1 MSNKKLLN
9 QFYFGFEL
17 EGTYNY
23 SAIDRYQLTK
33 EFNKRLNGQGDM
45 HGDGS
50 LRADYGYET
59 FEYSSPVIQFTP
71 KNLKMVLDFF
81 DSLPSLNV
89 KINRTC
95 GLHTHISFEGIN
107 KENISWA
114 IASMVADESY
124 KDFLK
129 FNKTNFFNRTYAS
142 YRYLENAKRY
152 LDRNYI
158 STFSNTLVDNDKYR
172 VFRIHPQGTLEWRG
186 PRIFLNVNNH
196 KKNVLYIKKLTALIK
211 RINDSLDMVE
221 VNGLKRDD
229 FIRASLSSFRVLEFV
244 EKTKTNNYAKLYSRI
259 VNNPEILNHLKD
271 DVLDKFL
278 SNYTFSPRTLLDS
291 MSDNKFVIKNINV
304 LGQLLNHFNI
314 TNLSKFITLDLVKN
328 NMDYLGQRNS
338 LTPLFKHLLANP
350 QYNDEVLKFMMK
362 QAIENF
368 GLSSIRTFTYNAMV
382 EMIKYNPEVF
392 KIASSK
398 NLVELFGQ
406 AKAGEL
412 LLTYLRK
419 INKNGIDNLDLYNL
433 LMKNNADLLNDCQ
446 ISLDTSLI
454 SSKLIQSFL

>member
-45 HGDGS
+45 HHDGS
-50 LRADYGYET
+50 LRADYGYDT

-142 YRYLENAKRY
+142 YRYLENAKHY

-158 STFSNTLVDNDKYR
+158 STFSDTLVDNDKYR

-186 PRIFLNVNNH
+186 PRTFLNVNNH

-244 EKTKTNNYAKLYSRI
+244 EKTKTSNYDKLYSRI

-291 MSDNKFVIKNINV
+291 MSDNKFVIKNLNV

-368 GLSSIRTFTYNAMV
+368 GLSSIRTFTYNAMI

-406 AKAGEL
+406 AKAVEL

-454 SSKLIQSFL
+454 SSKIIQSFL

>member
-23 SAIDRYQLTK
+23 NVIDRYQLTK

-45 HGDGS
+45 HHDGS

-142 YRYLENAKRY
+142 YRYLENAKHY

-158 STFSNTLVDNDKYR
+158 STFSDTLVDNDKYR

-186 PRIFLNVNNH
+186 PRTFLNVNNH

-244 EKTKTNNYAKLYSRI
+244 EKTKTNNYDKLYSRI

-291 MSDNKFVIKNINV
+291 MSDNKFVIKNLNV

>member
-17 EGTYNY
+17 EGTYKY
-23 SAIDRYQLTK
+23 HTIDRSQLAN

-50 LRADYGYET
+50 LRADSGYDT

-95 GLHTHISFEGIN
+95 GLHTHISFEGID

-142 YRYLENAKRY
+142 YRYLENAKQY

-158 STFSNTLVDNDKYR
+158 SLFSGTLVDNEKYR

-186 PRIFLNVNNH
+186 PRTFLNVNNH

-229 FIRASLSSFRVLEFV
+229 FIRASLASFRALSFV

-259 VNNPEILNHLKD
+259 INKPDILNYLKD
-271 DVLDKFL
+271 DVLNNLL
-278 SNYTFSPRTLLDS
+278 SSYTFSPHALIKS
-291 MSDNKFVIKNINV
+291 MNDNKFVIKNINV

-314 TNLSKFITLDLVKN
+314 PSLAKFITLDLIKN

-368 GLSSIRTFTYNAMV
+368 GLSSIRTFTYNAMI
-382 EMIKYNPEVF
+382 EMIQYNPEVF

-406 AKAGEL
+406 SKAGEL

>member
-50 LRADYGYET
+50 LRADYGYDT

-158 STFSNTLVDNDKYR
+158 STFSDTLVDNDKYR

-186 PRIFLNVNNH
+186 PRTFLNINNH

-278 SNYTFSPRTLLDS
+278 FNYTFSPQTLLDS

-454 SSKLIQSFL
+454 SSKIIQSFL

>member
-33 EFNKRLNGQGDM
+33 EFNTRLNGQGDM
-45 HGDGS
+45 HHDGS
-50 LRADYGYET
+50 LRADYGYDT

-158 STFSNTLVDNDKYR
+158 STFSDTLVDNDKYR

-186 PRIFLNVNNH
+186 PRTFLNVNNH

-291 MSDNKFVIKNINV
+291 MSDNKFIIKNINV

-314 TNLSKFITLDLVKN
+314 TNLSKFINLDLVKN

-406 AKAGEL
+406 AKASEL

>member
-50 LRADYGYET
+50 LRADYGYDT

-142 YRYLENAKRY
+142 YRYLENAKHY

-158 STFSNTLVDNDKYR
+158 STFSDTLVDNDKYR

-186 PRIFLNVNNH
+186 PRTFLNVNNH

-229 FIRASLSSFRVLEFV
+229 FIRASLPSFRVLEFV

-314 TNLSKFITLDLVKN
+314 TNLSKFINLDLVKN

>member
-33 EFNKRLNGQGDM
+33 EFNTRLNGQGDM
-45 HGDGS
+45 HHDGS
-50 LRADYGYET
+50 LRADYGYDT

-142 YRYLENAKRY
+142 YRYLENAKHY

-158 STFSNTLVDNDKYR
+158 STFSDTLVDNDKYR

-186 PRIFLNVNNH
+186 PRTFLNVNNH

-229 FIRASLSSFRVLEFV
+229 FIRASLPSFRVLEFV

-314 TNLSKFITLDLVKN
+314 TNLSKFINLDLVKN

>member
-33 EFNKRLNGQGDM
+33 EFNTRLNGQGDM
-45 HGDGS
+45 HHDGS
-50 LRADYGYET
+50 LRADYGYDT

-158 STFSNTLVDNDKYR
+158 STFSDTLVDNDKYR

-186 PRIFLNVNNH
+186 PRTFLNVNNH

-314 TNLSKFITLDLVKN
+314 TNLSKFINLDLVKN

-406 AKAGEL
+406 AKASEL